1 MSRPAG
7 TGDGLEEHNKHAGR
21 VLGVDLGRR
30 RVGLAISDCER
41 RVASPLSVLA
51 RGASHDDDHAH
62 LARAVAETGANL
74 VVVGLPL
81 SLSGRVGPAAEE
93 VQREVA
99 ELERAL
105 RVPVEVCDE
114 RFSTVVAN
122 RALMASGRKAPA
134 RRGVVDQ
141 VAAADILQTWLD
153 RHRNAVRGPV
163 AVAPSEERWRTD
175 RAHSSSAA
183 APQAGSAVP

>member
-7 TGDGLEEHNKHAGR
+7 SGVGLEEQNEHEGR

-30 RVGLAISDCER
+30 RVGLAISDSER

-51 RGASHDDDHAH
+51 RGTSHDDDHAH

-93 VQREVA
+93 VQREVT
-99 ELERAL
+99 ELKRAL

-134 RRGVVDQ
+134 RREVVDQ

-153 RHRNAVRGPV
+153 RHRNAMRGPV
-163 AVAPSEERWRTD
+163 AVAPPQERWRTD

-183 APQAGSAVP
+183 PQAGSAVP

>member
-1 MSRPAG
+1 MSRPNG
-7 TGDGLEEHNKHAGR
+7 TGDGPEPQNEHEGR

-30 RVGLAISDCER
+30 RIGLAISDSER

-51 RGASHDDDHAH
+51 RAASHDDDHAH

-122 RALMASGRKAPA
+122 RSLMASGRKAPA
-134 RRGVVDQ
+134 RREVVDK
-141 VAAADILQTWLD
+141 VAAADILQTWID
-153 RHRNAVRGPV
+153 RHRNSMRGL
-163 AVAPSEERWRTD
+163 AAAAPSQERWRTD

-183 APQAGSAVP
+183 PPAGSAVT

>member
-7 TGDGLEEHNKHAGR
+7 TGVALEEHNKGEGR
-21 VLGVDLGRR
+21 VLGLDLGRR
-30 RVGLAISDCER
+30 RVGLAISDSER

-134 RRGVVDQ
+134 RREVVDQ

-153 RHRNAVRGPV
+153 RHRNALRGPV

-183 APQAGSAVP
+183 PQAGSAVP